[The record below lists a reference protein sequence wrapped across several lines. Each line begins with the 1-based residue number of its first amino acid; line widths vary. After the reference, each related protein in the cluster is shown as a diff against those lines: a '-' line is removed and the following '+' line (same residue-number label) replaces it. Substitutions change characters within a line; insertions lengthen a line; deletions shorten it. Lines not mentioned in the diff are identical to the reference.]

1 MPSCILAM
9 INWDFKVMYLL
20 AYTSMSASLRKPAE
34 SACKLYVAENTS
46 ESLKSS
52 QSITDMLLWSSVS

>member
-20 AYTSMSASLRKPAE
+20 AYTSMSASLRKSAE
-34 SACKLYVAENTS
+34 STCKHYVAERAT
-46 ESLKSS
+46 
-52 QSITDMLLWSSVS
+52 